1 MLILASKLQGKK
13 EILICFSQYL
23 NFVVSKRGEWTA
35 SGRGGQQNGAEEVAV
50 LGTGT
55 EQHKAH
61 SQGRKKG

>member
-13 EILICFSQYL
+13 ETLICFSQYL
-23 NFVVSKRGEWTA
+23 NFVVSKRGGWTA